1 MVKHFLKLIIL
12 SIMLV
17 GLPRVGMV
25 LCGFH
30 LPDLMEF
37 PPMTRYVIHA
47 SFSFPV
53 FLGLGLFCLMVILPF
68 AWRAVVFAIGKP
80 NVQQYHLFEMPLLGY
95 MGYLLFGL
103 ECAVIGDMIM
113 GSDGNGD
120 SLIEWKEDLGA
131 T

>member
-1 MVKHFLKLIIL
+1 
-12 SIMLV
+12 
-17 GLPRVGMV
+17 
-25 LCGFH
+25 
-30 LPDLMEF
+30 
-37 PPMTRYVIHA
+37 
-47 SFSFPV
+47 
-53 FLGLGLFCLMVILPF
+53 
-68 AWRAVVFAIGKP
+68 
-80 NVQQYHLFEMPLLGY
+80 MPLLGY